1 MAVFPRP
8 AHPRVLL
15 ADLRTFLVGDR
26 HYKLVFATL
35 AIGMTSLIF
44 TAFILETRHGV
55 LPEGDHLTY
64 VEDFSNTRTDA
75 QIIAQQN
82 IDQKI
87 RDAALS
93 TKRAEFQK
101 VDDALTRLGI

>member
-26 HYKLVFATL
+26 HYKLVFATA
-35 AIGMTSLIF
+35 AIGMTSLIV
-44 TAFILETRHGV
+44 TGFILESRSGV
-55 LPEGDHLTY
+55 LPEGEQLTY

-75 QIIAQQN
+75 EIIAQQK

-87 RDAALS
+87 RDAAIAK
-93 TKRAEFQK
+93 KRAEFQK
-101 VDDALTRLGI
+101 VDNALSRFGI